1 MNKQPLPRFSLPAG
15 VCPRCNRY
23 LPLDPARI
31 TVGRNVQFAVVKANK
46 GSAALVRGK
55 VIGDF
60 GDGTVNVRF
69 RANKVVRSDK
79 AHLTLLNEPNPFD
92 IARTGICNCPP
103 EKAVARPEPYRPL
116 CCDNCGERMVG
127 DGYSDPM
134 HCPNADT
141 EGFEADCNPI
151 HCSWEDDD
159 EAPK

>member
-1 MNKQPLPRFSLPAG
+1 MNKHPLLRFPQPAG
-15 VCPRCNRY
+15 LCPRCSRY
-23 LPLDPARI
+23 LPFDPARI

-55 VIGDF
+55 VIGDL

-69 RANKVVRSDK
+69 RANKVARTSK
-79 AHLTLLNEPNPFD
+79 EHLTLLNEPNPFD
-92 IARTGICNCPP
+92 IARTGVCSCPP
-103 EKAVARPEPYRPL
+103 EKPYSPL
-116 CCDNCGERMVG
+116 CCDECGERMIG
-127 DGYSDPM
+127 DGYSDPV

-151 HCSWEDDD
+151 HCTGEDDD